1 MYARNPEM
9 EGLRD
14 VLIGGLRRG
23 TQQDMG
29 TRDPS
34 RRRFTFAD
42 HVMQVSLLFVGEINQ
57 VFVGH
62 GVSSC

>member
-1 MYARNPEM
+1 M
-9 EGLRD
+9 
-14 VLIGGLRRG
+14 
-23 TQQDMG
+23 QQDMG

-34 RRRFTFAD
+34 RRRFTFTD